1 LHSLPYPRPSE
12 LVRIE
17 TNLPGVGAHDVG
29 LSIPAFKDL
38 QSSGIFQYV
47 SFCFHGSENVT
58 GSTQPTHID
67 GASVSPGYFAVLG
80 VNAAMGRTFDPHDT
94 SPGSK
99 GEVII
104 SDGLWKRAFG
114 ADPHMVGKSL
124 RLDKDEF
131 QIVGVMPAGYR
142 DQGQTSEERGTE
154 LWASDGFS
162 DAQAPSAISDHRA
175 PAARFL
181 A

>member
-1 LHSLPYPRPSE
+1 MLRPRRKYIVLITLLGLPFRA
-12 LVRIE
+12 LTDRK
-17 TNLPGVGAHDVG
+17 TNLVARY
-29 LSIPAFKDL
+29 LSMRILEPHL
-38 QSSGIFQYV
+38 QR
-47 SFCFHGSENVT
+47 
-58 GSTQPTHID
+58 
-67 GASVSPGYFAVLG
+67 AGYFAVLG

-162 DAQAPSAISDHRA
+162 DAQAPSLSRGTRLQYQTIARLQPGFSLEVAQAMPWLHR
-175 PAARFL
+175 
-181 A
+181 